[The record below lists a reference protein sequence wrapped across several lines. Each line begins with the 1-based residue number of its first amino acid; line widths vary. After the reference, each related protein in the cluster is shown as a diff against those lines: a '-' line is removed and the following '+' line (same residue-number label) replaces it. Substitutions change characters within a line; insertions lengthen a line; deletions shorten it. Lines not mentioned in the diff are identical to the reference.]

1 MILLVALA
9 LVHPGP
15 GATLR
20 VGPGAIPTIAEAV
33 RRAHPGDTIRIAA
46 GTYREPTIVVD
57 RRVTILGEGWP
68 VVDGEGRRQLIT
80 LTADSV
86 EVRGLVLRN
95 VGATAIEDRA
105 AIKAIEVAG
114 CIISGNRL
122 EDAFFGI
129 YLAKSTGCVIQ
140 DNRIQASGTTEALSG
155 NGIHLWNS
163 RGAIIDHNEI
173 RGHRDGIYLEFT
185 TGSRVTDN
193 LSTGNLRYGLH
204 FMFSHDC
211 EYRRNRF
218 IANGAGVAVMYSH
231 GVTMV
236 RNRFEQNW
244 GSAAYGLLLK
254 EISDS
259 RVEENTFL
267 ANSTGLYL
275 EGTNRLEILG
285 NLFER
290 NGWAVTLLG
299 DAYENHFE
307 GNTFVG
313 NSFDVGTNSTRTQSS
328 FRRNYWDHYGGYDL
342 DGDGTGDVPYA
353 PVRLFALVLQR
364 HPPALILLRSLF
376 VDLLDLAERVL
387 PVLTPATL
395 VDDAPL
401 MQRPA

>member
-1 MILLVALA
+1 MMLLLALA
-9 LVHPGP
+9 LAHSGP
-15 GATLR
+15 GGTLR
-20 VGPGAIPTIAEAV
+20 VGPGAIPSIGEAV
-33 RRAHPGDTIRIAA
+33 RRAHPGDTIRVAP

-68 VVDGEGRRQLIT
+68 VVDGEGKRQLMT

-95 VGATAIEDRA
+95 VGATAVEDRA
-105 AIKAIEVAG
+105 AIKAIEVTG

-129 YLAKSTGCVIQ
+129 YLAKSTGCIIQ
-140 DNRIQASGTTEALSG
+140 DNRIQASGMTEAHSG
-155 NGIHLWNS
+155 NGIHLWAS
-163 RGAIIDHNEI
+163 RNILIDHNEI
-173 RGHRDGIYLEFT
+173 RGHRDGIYLEFS

-211 EYRRNRF
+211 DYRRNRF
-218 IANGAGVAVMYSH
+218 VANGAGVAVMYSH
-231 GVTMV
+231 GVTMI

-259 RVEENTFL
+259 RMEQNSFVS
-267 ANSTGLYL
+267 NSTGLYL
-275 EGTNRLEILG
+275 EGTNRLEIRD

-290 NGWAVTLLG
+290 NGWAVILLG
-299 DAYENHFE
+299 DAYENHFQ
-307 GNTFVG
+307 GNTFAG
-313 NSFDVGTNSTRTQSS
+313 NSFDVGTNSTRTQSTFS
-328 FRRNYWDHYGGYDL
+328 RNYWDHYSGYDL
-342 DGDGTGDVPYA
+342 DHNGTGDVPYA

-387 PVLTPATL
+387 PVLTPAAL

-401 MQRPA
+401 MQRPG